1 MTRALLIPLIV
12 VAAFSS
18 TAIAAPLDP
27 CTLLT
32 QAQVSQAF
40 GEHATLG
47 RRQPAAPGHPICG
60 WLNASQSKT
69 LYVMIASRKTMPPPW
84 WKTAVPVHGIG
95 DQAFWSSGWIYVQKH
110 ANRVAIEL
118 ILSPNSAEH
127 MDPQLLMLA
136 KEITARMP

>member
-1 MTRALLIPLIV
+1 MTRALLITLIV
-12 VAAFSS
+12 GAAFSS

-40 GEHATLG
+40 AEPVTPAQ
-47 RRQPAAPGHPICG
+47 RQRSAPSQPICA

-84 WKTAVPVHGIG
+84 WKTAVPVRGVG
-95 DQAFWSSGWIYVQKH
+95 DKALWSSGWMYVRKH

-118 ILSPNSAEH
+118 ILSPDSAKR
-127 MDPQLLMLA
+127 MDPQLLRLA
-136 KEITARMP
+136 KEAAARMP

>member
-1 MTRALLIPLIV
+1 MTRALLVALIV
-12 VAAFSS
+12 GAAFSS

-40 GEHATLG
+40 GERAMPA
-47 RRQPAAPGHPICG
+47 RRQPSAPGHPICG
-60 WLNASQSKT
+60 WLNAAQSKT

-84 WKTAVPVHGIG
+84 WKAAIPVRGIG
-95 DQAFWSSGWIYVQKH
+95 DKAFLSSGWMYVRKH

-118 ILSPNSAEH
+118 ILSPNSVKH
-127 MDPQLLMLA
+127 TDPQLLVLA

>member
-40 GEHATLG
+40 AEPATPAQ
-47 RRQPAAPGHPICG
+47 RQQSAPGQPICG

-84 WKTAVPVHGIG
+84 WKTAVPVSGVG
-95 DQAFWSSGWIYVQKH
+95 DKALWSSGWMYVRKH
-110 ANRVAIEL
+110 TNRVAIEL
-118 ILSPNSAEH
+118 ILSPDSANR
-127 MDPQLLMLA
+127 MDPQLLRLA
-136 KEITARMP
+136 KEAAARMP